1 MTEEKNQRETYQT
14 IVMTAQ
20 RLFMELGY
28 RAVSTR
34 QIAQTCGITQPALY
48 HHFKNKQTLYIAVL
62 QYTLNQTEVGLN
74 SILTQYKSF
83 NDRFYHMAVY
93 MMLRFEVDMAQ
104 MFHDINHEL
113 SSEDQLQIQQWWKK
127 GFLMPVVQVIEE
139 GILNKEIKD
148 PAMLKTTA
156 TELAFLILNI
166 IKSVL
171 QAPNFSKLPESEQ
184 RKTAERQARLI
195 VKIFINGMKDVSVPD

>member
-1 MTEEKNQRETYQT
+1 MTEEKNQSDTYQT
-14 IVMTAQ
+14 IVTTAQ
-20 RLFMELGY
+20 RLFMEFGY

-48 HHFKNKQTLYIAVL
+48 HHFKNKQSLYIAVL
-62 QYTLNQTEVGLN
+62 RHTLKQTEIGLN
-74 SILTQYKSF
+74 TILTKYKSF
-83 NDRFYHMAVY
+83 NERFYHIAIY

-113 SSEDQLQIQQWWKK
+113 CLDDQLQIQKWWKK
-127 GFLMPVVQVIEE
+127 GFLMPVIQILDE
-139 GILNKEIKD
+139 GVSSGELKEPK
-148 PAMLKTTA
+148 LLGTNS

-171 QAPNFSKLPESEQ
+171 QAPNFSKLPAEEQ
-184 RKTAERQARLI
+184 RKTAETQAKLI
-195 VKIFINGMKDVSVPD
+195 REIFLYGVQK

>member
-1 MTEEKNQRETYQT
+1 MSEDKNQRETYQT
-14 IVMTAQ
+14 IVATAQ

-34 QIAQTCGITQPALY
+34 LIAQTCGITQPALY
-48 HHFKNKQTLYIAVL
+48 HHFKNKQSLYIAVL
-62 QYTLNQTEVGLN
+62 QHTLKQTENGLH

-83 NDRFYHMAVY
+83 HDRFYHMAMY

-113 SSEDQLQIQQWWKK
+113 SLGDQTQIGEWWKK
-127 GFLMPVVQVIEE
+127 GFLMPVVQVLED
-139 GILNKEIKD
+139 GISNNEIKD
-148 PAMLKTTA
+148 PAILGTNS
-156 TELAFLILNI
+156 TELAFLVLNI

-171 QAPNFSKLPESEQ
+171 QAPNFSKLPEAEQ
-184 RKTAERQARLI
+184 RKTAERQAKLI
-195 VKIFINGMKDVSVPD
+195 VEIFINGLKDESILN